1 MDFFNNI
8 TQGLKK
14 DLVGRH
20 FVYKSEYGGETIGV
34 VADVYKESVLNFDA
48 VTEYNIT
55 KYLSEVTVKVEK
67 PIDDKPVS
75 AHKWAGYKFKF
86 YVRSTN
92 NIAYNLDEIIILRN
106 EIDARC

>member
-8 TQGLKK
+8 TEGLKK

-34 VADVYKESVLNFDA
+34 IADVYKEYVLNFDA

-55 KYLSEVTVKVEK
+55 KHLSEVTVKFEK
-67 PIDDKPVS
+67 PIGDKPVS
-75 AHKWAGYKFKF
+75 THRWAGYKFKF
-86 YVRSTN
+86 YIRSTN
-92 NIAYNLDEIIILRN
+92 HISYNLDEIVILRN
-106 EIDARC
+106 EIDAR

>member
-1 MDFFNNI
+1 MSYLMPVIVTIFYIHNHLPKTSGPFFNNI

-55 KYLSEVTVKVEK
+55 KYLSV
-67 PIDDKPVS
+67 
-75 AHKWAGYKFKF
+75 F
-86 YVRSTN
+86 
-92 NIAYNLDEIIILRN
+92 
-106 EIDARC
+106 